1 MTTSIEAGPAT
12 VTRRRLPGA
21 VPIAV
26 AVLVVLRLLE
36 IRGGASSDEGGFLVV
51 AGQWHVGG
59 SSLYGD
65 YWVDR
70 PPLLI
75 AVFRLAHV
83 TGGLLSLRLLGI
95 LAAVA
100 AVLLLA
106 STSRRVFG
114 RQAAE
119 WTALVAAGLLV
130 TPLYGAIDVNG
141 ELIALPLLALGI
153 RAAVEAI
160 LTDDAL
166 RARGAALLTGGAA
179 AAALLVKQNLVD
191 VVVFA
196 AVCWAVALWRGRL
209 GGRGVRDL
217 AVFAVVGA
225 LVTYAVVMLL
235 ALAHGTTPGPVFEA
249 TYPFRIEAAKAIA
262 ASASDLVALRLHR
275 IGLSFLLSF
284 APLVLAGFVALCVRG
299 TRFPEVVWGMVA
311 TGVWVT
317 FSVLAGGNYW
327 LHYLV
332 ESVPVVALAAGA
344 LSLRAP
350 ALLRVLV
357 GLVLTSSLV
366 AAATVLLHPTATP
379 GTTVGAAI
387 HRSAERGDTV
397 VSLFG
402 EPEVL
407 RSTGMTSP
415 YPYLWSL
422 PSRTLDPSLRELRS
436 VLAGPAAPTWVV
448 VRGRIT
454 ADRLAEHGAMAVIDE
469 RFRPV
474 GEVCGRTV
482 YLRRDVNRPA
492 VRGEGSCVGL
502 LRP

>member
-1 MTTSIEAGPAT
+1 MTTSIEAGRAT
-12 VTRRRLPGA
+12 ATRRLRLAP
-21 VPIAV
+21 VPLAI

-51 AGQWHVGG
+51 AGQWHAG

-75 AVFRLAHV
+75 AVFRLADL
-83 TGGLLSLRLLGI
+83 TGGLLSLRLIGI
-95 LAAVA
+95 VAAVT

-106 STSRRVFG
+106 STAGRVFG
-114 RQAAE
+114 RQAAN

-141 ELIALPLLALGI
+141 ELIALPLIALGI
-153 RAAVEAI
+153 RAAVEAM
-160 LTDDAL
+160 LADDVV
-166 RARGAALLTGGAA
+166 RARGAALFTGSAA
-179 AAALLVKQNLVD
+179 VAALLVKQNLVD
-191 VVVFA
+191 VLVFA
-196 AVCWAVALWRGRL
+196 VVCWAVALVRGRM
-209 GGRGVRDL
+209 GARGVRDL
-217 AVFAVVGA
+217 ALLA
-225 LVTYAVVMLL
+225 LVGGLLTYAVVMLA
-235 ALAHGTTPGPVFEA
+235 ALAHGTTPSAAFEA

-262 ASASDLVALRLHR
+262 ASASDLVTLRLDR
-275 IGLSFLLSF
+275 LGLAFLLSF
-284 APLVLAGFVALCVRG
+284 APFVLAAFIAFCVRG

-311 TGVWVT
+311 TGAWVT

-344 LSLRAP
+344 LSLHAR

-366 AAATVLLHPTATP
+366 AAATVLVHPTPTP

-387 HRSAERGDTV
+387 QRSAEPGDTV

-402 EPEVL
+402 EPELL

-422 PSRTLDPSLRELRS
+422 PSRTLDPSLRELRG

-448 VRGRIT
+448 VRGRNT
-454 ADRLAEHGAMAVIDE
+454 ADRLAEHGAMAVIDQW
-469 RFRPV
+469 FRPV

-482 YLRRDVNRPA
+482 YLRRDVNRSP
-492 VRGEGSCVGL
+492 VRGEGDCVGL
-502 LRP
+502 SLP